1 MIIVVY
7 IMMKTKNKLLYQYI
21 EEEFFKKIEEQD
33 IEFHF
38 ENYHS
43 HYAIAQDII
52 IDSKDRQSIDQIL
65 FTIQMI
71 INNYLFFYII

>member
-1 MIIVVY
+1 LIIVVY

-65 FTIQMI
+65 GERVVI
-71 INNYLFFYII
+71 IKDFR

>member
-1 MIIVVY
+1 
-7 IMMKTKNKLLYQYI
+7 MKTKNKLLYQYI

-65 FTIQMI
+65 GERVVI
-71 INNYLFFYII
+71 IKDFR

>member
-65 FTIQMI
+65 GERVVI
-71 INNYLFFYII
+71 IKDFR